1 MQTEH
6 EPVWAELHNKQDANI
21 LQKVKLHVPKH
32 KGQLQ
37 SEDLQ
42 LPKEPL
48 DFCFVVP
55 FNFNILNIAHPQPR
69 RSPKKLRRD
78 LNINKKKAMILWS
91 KYYR

>member
-6 EPVWAELHNKQDANI
+6 EPVWAELHYKQDANI

-42 LPKEPL
+42 LPKELL
-48 DFCFVVP
+48 DYCFVGS
-55 FNFNILNIAHPQPR
+55 FNLNLLNIAQPHPR

-91 KYYR
+91 KRYR